1 MGEREALVAG
11 KETRIVGVGQAEF
24 KFERGLPDKEG
35 RKLGDRT
42 VAAVWSAPLETRDG
56 KIQSAT
62 VNEFDDGVLYGPS
75 SVPGT
80 VSDFPGACATEVTV
94 RWLQLANEHLA
105 GRLERQR
112 NIGMAVGVA
121 LAALLIV
128 LISFR

>member
-1 MGEREALVAG
+1 MAA

-24 KFERGLPDKEG
+24 KFERSLPDKEG
-35 RKLGDRT
+35 RKIGDRT
-42 VAAVWSAPLETRDG
+42 INAIWSTPLETKDG

-62 VNEFDDGVLYGPS
+62 VNELDDGVLYTPS

-105 GRLERQR
+105 ARLERLR
-112 NIGMAVGVA
+112 NLGMAVGVA

>member
-1 MGEREALVAG
+1 MTA
-11 KETRIVGVGQAEF
+11 KETRIVGVGPAEF
-24 KFERGLPDKEG
+24 RFERGLPDKDG
-35 RKLGDRT
+35 RRIGDRT
-42 VAAVWSAPLETRDG
+42 VVAVWSTPLETRDG

-62 VNEFDDGVLYGPS
+62 VNELDDGVLYSPS

-94 RWLQLANEHLA
+94 RWLQLTNEHLA
-105 GRLERQR
+105 ARLERLR
-112 NIGMAVGVA
+112 NLGMAVGGA